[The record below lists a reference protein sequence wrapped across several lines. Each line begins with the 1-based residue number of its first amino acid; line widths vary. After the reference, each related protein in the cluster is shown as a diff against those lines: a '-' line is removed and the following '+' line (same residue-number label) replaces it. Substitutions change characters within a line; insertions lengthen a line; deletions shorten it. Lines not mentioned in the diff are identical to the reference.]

1 MTHVWRLFTG
11 NMWPGRNLDSALRS
25 VPYVYVWFFS
35 MVGVVSSWVCCEGER
50 NVAPVFDA
58 LGPSFD
64 FWAGQASL
72 DKKLVIVSKNLNF
85 GVTLYWRSGSAFVS
99 EWSPSCGSFQR
110 EGTHRKCERSPVRIG
125 HRVFCFC
132 LSSSFGV
139 GHRGFVV
146 ASGWRVEREEKMGDP
161 YVRTISTWSYVR
173 NVNLS
178 EKMPAIACMAAVR
191 KFIVLYWIRDSM
203 Y

>member
-1 MTHVWRLFTG
+1 MGWWLNQCVLVRSQISTQISDLYRTC
-11 NMWPGRNLDSALRS
+11 MYDSCRWLVLWAA
-25 VPYVYVWFFS
+25 
-35 MVGVVSSWVCCEGER
+35 GCEGER
-50 NVAPVFDA
+50 NVPVHCLA
-58 LGPSFD
+58 LPFD